1 MNWQKRWIAALLPL
15 LLLASFLLL
24 PTYSFEAKTEHPYH
38 WLNPGEY
45 DILEL
50 SNEKGLKNP
59 YPLPFELSK
68 AAQDAILKAPRW
80 LNNDLSKQFYSLHHG
95 PVQAGSNASIAAGD
109 LDQDGIED
117 LLIHTGAGNLAF
129 YKSHPY
135 PGKSALEL
143 KSTFQL
149 NLSSDQAIHITLL
162 DLDGKGLSDLFLSK
176 GSELYHYQNTTQKG
190 HLSFSAPKLIHTA
203 EETQNSVRLS
213 PFLYHDQPMLILGYE
228 NGTLAALHLNDQ
240 QWILD
245 EDFFPY
251 WEENWG
257 GEILRKGVFVS
268 QNASPA
274 SLLLPD
280 GRMLLVM
287 TGSEGDFS
295 SFLFSKHI
303 NNPPVLT
310 SFPLWDSQLP
320 QPSSFTFFDVNQD
333 GRKDLIVHSAP
344 DPLMF
349 FLQHGTAKNP
359 QWMRLESGAS
369 DNPLTG
375 FFGGSG
381 YHRDGNI
388 LFAYGQYQKEIE
400 TLATFIRELK
410 APYID
415 EVIYCIAN
423 FQSQDLLSYVH
434 LDMLH
439 LLVENAEGIYKIA
452 EELAYVNMLEKDEST
467 TLSYATEEGWKEMPE
482 DIYYLYLVML
492 NRYLMVPGVYET
504 LYQKNFYRSYLP
516 YDNTYEV
523 TLLSRVKDSKT
534 LYEAAWNILYW
545 LKVDIGGIWHMGE
558 KPRGW
563 YNIYHNL
570 LNEDVGIWC
579 GEWSIMFE
587 AAARAVN
594 IPTIIIVALGED
606 HQFNNFWDGAWQ
618 HVDASAGEAD
628 NVKSWEE
635 YIGDSLVYYHHWGKR
650 VFSWPMA
657 WEGNGKY
664 DHVKRSTLPYNPSE
678 KLSDLYFYVYD
689 QEEKPLDG
697 ARIELWSH
705 WPMEAEYQKIPFI
718 SAIGYTDGNGLCRIE
733 KVGHQNMTVHAVSR
747 IGSVQSFL
755 PLKEKS
761 YPQAIQLQIPAKA
774 DSIFPQKDPSSL
786 IRHLKEN
793 HPEQSFHTWNF
804 MLRFL
809 TSEQR
814 HIPWIDAYFT
824 RLGYMEYWKS
834 TQNKLQVWIL
844 DQEGLD
850 SLLEGKSP
858 AYGEYYELIQDQE
871 WSLEI
876 PNQLQ
881 GALYLLVHNPQ
892 LTTSTQYQ
900 MSASLK
906 LKP

>member
-1 MNWQKRWIAALLPL
+1 MNWRKKSIAVLVPLILLS
-15 LLLASFLLL
+15 SFVFL
-24 PTYSFEAKTEHPYH
+24 PSYSFETKTEHPYH

-45 DILEL
+45 DILKL
-50 SNEKGLKNP
+50 SKEKGLENP
-59 YPLPFELSK
+59 YSIPFELSK
-68 AAQDAILKAPRW
+68 SAQDAISKAPRW
-80 LNNDLSKQFYSLHHG
+80 LSSDLSKQFYSLHHG
-95 PVQAGSNASIAAGD
+95 PVQAGSNASISAGD
-109 LDQDGIED
+109 LDQDGLED

-129 YKSHPY
+129 YKSHKY

-143 KSTFQL
+143 HSTLQL
-149 NLSSDQAIHITLL
+149 PLANEQAIHITLL
-162 DLDGKGLSDLFLSK
+162 DLDGKGLSDLFLAK
-176 GSELYHYQNTTQKG
+176 GREIYHYRNTTQNST
-190 HLSFSAPKLIHTA
+190 LSFSTPQLIYTA
-203 EETQNSVRLS
+203 EEAHNSLRLS
-213 PFLYHDQPMLILGYE
+213 SVHYHDQAMLILGYE
-228 NGTLAALHLNDQ
+228 NGTLAALHLSDQ
-240 QWILD
+240 QWALD
-245 EDFFPY
+245 KDFFPY

-268 QNASPA
+268 QNAAPA

-280 GRMLLVM
+280 GRILLLI
-287 TGSEGDFS
+287 TGSEGDIT
-295 SFLFSKHI
+295 SFIFNKTF
-303 NNPPVLT
+303 NNPPVLA
-310 SFPLWDSQLP
+310 SFPLWNSALA
-320 QPSSFTFFDVNQD
+320 QPSSFVFFDVNQD
-333 GRKDLIVHSAP
+333 GRKDLIVQSAP
-344 DPLMF
+344 DPLTF
-349 FLQHGTAKNP
+349 FLNQGTLKNP
-359 QWMRLESGAS
+359 QWIRLESGAS

-400 TLATFIRELK
+400 TLAKFIQELK
-410 APYID
+410 TPYID
-415 EVIYCIAN
+415 EAIYCLAN
-423 FQSQDLLSYVH
+423 FQIQDLLSYVQ
-434 LDMLH
+434 LDLLH

-452 EELAYVNMLEKDEST
+452 EELAYVKMLEKDEST

-482 DIYYLYLVML
+482 DIYYRYLVML
-492 NRYLMVPGVYET
+492 NRYLMVPSVYES

-516 YDNTYEV
+516 YDKTYEV

-570 LNEDVGIWC
+570 LNEKVGIWC

-635 YIGDSLVYYHHWGKR
+635 YIGDSLVYYHHWGQR

-664 DHVKRSTLPYNPSE
+664 DHVKRSTLPYNPAE
-678 KLSDLYFYVYD
+678 KLSDLNFYVYD
-689 QEEKPLDG
+689 QEGKPLDG

-705 WPMEAEYQKIPFI
+705 WPMEAEYQPIPFL
-718 SAIGYTDGNGLCRIE
+718 STVGYTDGNGLCRIE

-755 PLKEKS
+755 PLKETS
-761 YPQAIQLQIPAKA
+761 YPQAIHFQIPNIAPPLFPKNQAK
-774 DSIFPQKDPSSL
+774 SL
-786 IRHLKEN
+786 NLHLKESY
-793 HPEQSFHTWNF
+793 PEQISQDWSLS
-804 MLRFL
+804 LRFIN
-809 TSEQR
+809 SEQR
-814 HIPWIDAYFT
+814 HIPWVDAYFT

-834 TQNKLQVWIL
+834 TQNKLQVWMVN
-844 DQEGLD
+844 QEGLD
-850 SLLEGKSP
+850 SLLAGKTP
-858 AYGEYYELIQDQE
+858 AFAEYFELLQDQE
-871 WSLEI
+871 WSFAMPDLPEE
-876 PNQLQ
+876 P
-881 GALYLLVHNPQ
+881 LYILIHNPL

-900 MSASLK
+900 LSASIK
-906 LKP
+906 QK